1 MPSFAPC
8 LCSLHSVLV
17 PQNSSGYRG
26 ESNLLS
32 FSGPISADFSEA
44 LVSTLLHNVP
54 AAARVSM
61 AEMME
66 PTRTTTPSLSRE
78 ASEVGPESISEIME
92 PTRKIVVLP
101 ISILDIQ
108 SQDESFTADGSSSQV
123 DNERS
128 RSQSERDAETVPIL
142 KSS

>member
-1 MPSFAPC
+1 
-8 LCSLHSVLV
+8 
-17 PQNSSGYRG
+17 
-26 ESNLLS
+26 
-32 FSGPISADFSEA
+32 
-44 LVSTLLHNVP
+44 
-54 AAARVSM
+54 
-61 AEMME
+61 
-66 PTRTTTPSLSRE
+66 LSRE

-101 ISILDIQ
+101 ISIPDIQ
-108 SQDESFTADGSSSQV
+108 SQNESFTADGSSSQA

>member
-1 MPSFAPC
+1 
-8 LCSLHSVLV
+8 
-17 PQNSSGYRG
+17 
-26 ESNLLS
+26 
-32 FSGPISADFSEA
+32 
-44 LVSTLLHNVP
+44 
-54 AAARVSM
+54 M